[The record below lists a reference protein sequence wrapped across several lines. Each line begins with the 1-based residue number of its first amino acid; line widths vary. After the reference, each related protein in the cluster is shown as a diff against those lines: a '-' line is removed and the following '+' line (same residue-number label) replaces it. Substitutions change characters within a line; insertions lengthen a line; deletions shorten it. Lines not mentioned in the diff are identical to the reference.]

1 MKKVKATKTTS
12 TKETATKETANA
24 APKAATKEAAAS
36 FLSTLTT
43 KAKAV
48 AALAQRDQIAIQ
60 RVEEELKARRDAVW
74 ALDEFIWSVLERPD
88 FKTLAK
94 PGAAVVRVLKTE
106 KGMTNFTANSAWNE
120 FRLVCT
126 NNH

>member
-1 MKKVKATKTTS
+1 MKKSTS
-12 TKETATKETANA
+12 K
-24 APKAATKEAAAS
+24 APKAAKTATAAPAA
-36 FLSTLTT
+36 FVSTLVT

-48 AALAQRDQIAIQ
+48 AALEQRDQLAIK
-60 RVEEELKARRDAVW
+60 RVEDELKARRDAVW
-74 ALDEFIWSVLERPD
+74 ALDLFIWSILERPD

-126 NNH
+126 ANN